1 MKKIFGSSDE
11 EQTIEIQAKAR
22 EITQVVLEY
31 GVSQP
36 QILQMIFLLALELE
50 NNNHMREITNLI
62 KSYREADKPQN
73 SIITGE

>member
-50 NNNHMREITNLI
+50 NNNLMREITNLI